1 MTFNNLSTR
10 KDTGLASWRALRY
23 FWITQRRGG
32 PDMKV
37 LRFFLI
43 GRVPLYKLVWKR
55 LSILIN
61 GMVMLNIHPVYFS
74 EDKWRSVK

>member
-1 MTFNNLSTR
+1 M
-10 KDTGLASWRALRY
+10 ALRH

-32 PDMKV
+32 PVMKV
-37 LRFFLI
+37 LRFFRI
-43 GRVPLYKLVWKR
+43 RRVALYQLVWKS

>member
-1 MTFNNLSTR
+1 
-10 KDTGLASWRALRY
+10 
-23 FWITQRRGG
+23 
-32 PDMKV
+32 MKV
-37 LRFFLI
+37 LRFFRI
-43 GRVPLYKLVWKR
+43 RRVALYQLVWKS

>member
-1 MTFNNLSTR
+1 
-10 KDTGLASWRALRY
+10 
-23 FWITQRRGG
+23 
-32 PDMKV
+32 MKV

-43 GRVPLYKLVWKR
+43 GRVALYQLVWKR